1 MVDCFLRAAL
11 AVALL
16 ACGASS
22 ALAQS
27 GTTALLRQPAL
38 SHNHIAFVHAGDI
51 WIADRDGQHLV
62 QLTSHPA
69 AESSPQFSPD
79 GKSIAFSANYDNNTD
94 VYVMPVSGGQPR
106 RLTWH
111 PGQDMVRGWSA
122 DGKRVL
128 FSSAREIANNRSTQ
142 LFEVSIDGGIEKR
155 VMQAVAYEGNWS
167 SDGRYLAYRPYRQA
181 YNGSSGWRQHRGGTT
196 TPIWIIDPVANLV
209 EKIPHV
215 NATDS
220 NPVWAGDDV
229 IFISDRSDNAANLF
243 AYNRITKAV
252 RQLTR
257 ETVWDVRS
265 ANAYGKTVVYE
276 AGGQVKLLDL
286 GSGAVKPLA
295 ISIAAQ
301 SYQTR
306 VQWKDASKTIT
317 SVALS
322 PTGKRV
328 VLSARGDIFTV
339 PIKDGST
346 RNLTGTSGIREK
358 DALWSADG
366 KTIAYLAEAGM
377 QHVLVL
383 RDQTGLEKPRVQAL
397 GKPGYFH
404 LLAWSPDGKTV
415 VLHDNHLNLYSMGVE
430 RGALTLIDTTARRG
444 SFNVSFS
451 DDSRWLAYTVTGENH
466 FGQIKLHDFATRKNT
481 ALTDGS
487 SHADYPAF
495 AATDYLYFMASINS
509 GPSRVGL
516 DMSTQ
521 EVAVRGGLYV
531 AVLAANG
538 KSPVLPKTSEEAA
551 KDAKEK
557 EEKDKD
563 KKDSPDNPDNKDDL
577 NNQLPDD
584 DTKGARPRGEDGT
597 KTKDVAATA
606 AAKERD
612 ARAPDPDRVKPPTK
626 AVRIDLDGLQGR
638 IVALPLAERN
648 YDSLTVAADGS
659 LFYLE
664 HKQRGSSNEPPGVER
679 LDDGE
684 LYRYSFEER
693 KAKSLKTGIASYNM
707 SADRKKLLFQ
717 YARGRLEIADA
728 IEKLDVK
735 PVDLSQVRMQVN
747 PIEEWEQIFNET
759 WWMEKEFFYDPKL
772 HGIDWDAIYARYH
785 PLVKLVQRREDLNEL
800 LVEMIG
806 ELQVG
811 HNRVGGGD
819 VYSEPTVAVG
829 LLGADYALERG
840 HYRIKT
846 LFRGDLW
853 NPFMKAP
860 LAAPGLDVRE
870 GDFIVAINGRALDAG
885 LNIHSQ
891 LGNMVGRQVTITVTA
906 DPSTGVRRNV
916 VVEPIANE
924 SALRRWQWIE
934 ANRLYVQQKTGGKVA
949 YIYLPNT
956 ADEGFQFFNRMFF
969 AQSDKQAI
977 IIDER
982 RNGGGQAANYI
993 TDVLNRRYLASWKDR
1008 DGLLFDTPGGAI
1020 YGPKVMLIDQD
1031 AGSGGDFLPYAFKR
1045 LGLGTLVGK
1054 RTWGGLIGIST
1065 NPDLIDGG
1073 NLSVPYFR
1081 FFTPEGKWAIENE
1094 GVAPDMEVELEPD
1107 QVNRGHDSQLDAG
1120 IARVLKDLEQYRPVQ
1135 QRSAPVMPTK
1145 PGT

>member
-1 MVDCFLRAAL
+1 MVHCFRRAAL
-11 AVALL
+11 AATLSL
-16 ACGASS
+16 CSAAS
-22 ALAQS
+22 ALAQAAP
-27 GTTALLRQPAL
+27 TALLRQPAL
-38 SHNHIAFVHAGDI
+38 SRDHVAFVHAGDI
-51 WIADRDGQHLV
+51 WIADRDGQRPM

-69 AESSPQFSPD
+69 AESAPQFSPD

-94 VYVMPVSGGQPR
+94 VYVMPVAGGQPR

-111 PGQDMVRGWSA
+111 PGQDVVRGWSA
-122 DGKRVL
+122 DGKRIL
-128 FSSAREIANNRSTQ
+128 FSSSREVANNRSTQ
-142 LFEVSIDGGIEKR
+142 LFEVPMDGGFEQR
-155 VMQAVAYEGNWS
+155 VMEAVAYEGSWS
-167 SDGRYLAYRPYRQA
+167 GDGRSLAYRPYRQA

-196 TPIWIIDPVANLV
+196 TPVWIIDPVSNAV

-220 NPVWAGDDV
+220 NPVWAGDEV
-229 IFISDRSDNAANLF
+229 VFISDRNDNTANLF
-243 AYNRITKAV
+243 SYNRTSKAV

-265 ANAYGKTVVYE
+265 VNAYGKTVVYE
-276 AGGQVKLLDL
+276 AGGQLKLLEL
-286 GSGAVKPLA
+286 ASGAVKALS
-295 ISIAAQ
+295 IGIAAQ

-317 SVALS
+317 SAALS

-366 KTIAYLAEAGM
+366 KSIAYLAEQGM

-383 RDQTGLEKPRVQAL
+383 RDQSGLDKPRVREL
-397 GKPGYFH
+397 GKPGYFQ

-415 VLHDNHLNLYSMGVE
+415 ILHDNHLNLYAMGVE
-430 RGALTLIDTTARRG
+430 RGPLTLIDTTARRG

-451 DDSRWLAYTVTGENH
+451 DDSRWLAYTVTRENH
-466 FGQIKLHDFATRKNT
+466 FSQIKLHDFMTGKNT

-487 SHADYPAF
+487 SHADYPVF

-557 EEKDKD
+557 EEKDK
-563 KKDSPDNPDNKDDL
+563 KDGPDNPDNKDDL
-577 NNQLPDD
+577 KSPRRDD
-584 DTKGARPRGEDGT
+584 DAKDTAPKKEDDAKARDAAGS
-597 KTKDVAATA
+597 AAT
-606 AAKERD
+606 KERE
-612 ARAPDPDRVKPPTK
+612 ARAPDRVKPPTK
-626 AVRIDLDGLQGR
+626 AVRIDLEGLQSR

-679 LDDGE
+679 RDDGE
-684 LYRYSFEER
+684 LYRYSFDER
-693 KAKSLKTGIASYNM
+693 KAKSLKTGIASYDM

-728 IEKLDVK
+728 VEKLDVK
-735 PVDLSQVRMQVN
+735 PVDVSQVRMQVD
-747 PIEEWEQIFNET
+747 PSEEWQQIFNET

-772 HGIDWDAIYARYH
+772 HGLDWDAIRARYQ
-785 PLVKLVQRREDLNEL
+785 PLVRLVQRREDLNEL

-811 HNRVGGGD
+811 HNRIGGGD

-846 LFRGDLW
+846 LYRGDLW
-853 NPFMKAP
+853 NPFLKAP

-870 GDFIVAINGRALDAG
+870 GDFIVAINGRALDAK
-885 LNIHSQ
+885 LNIHAL
-891 LGNMVGRQVTITVTA
+891 LGNTVGRQVTITVA
-906 DPSTGVRRNV
+906 SDPAAGARRNV
-916 VVEPIANE
+916 VVEPIGND
-924 SALRRWQWIE
+924 SSLRRWQWIE
-934 ANRLYVQQKTGGKVA
+934 ANRLYVLQKSGGKVA
-949 YIYLPNT
+949 YLYLPNT
-956 ADEGFQFFNRMFF
+956 ADEGFQYFNRMFF
-969 AQSDKQAI
+969 AQSDKQAV

-993 TDVLNRRYLASWKDR
+993 TDVLSRRYLASWKDR

-1073 NLSVPYFR
+1073 SLSVPYFR

-1094 GVAPDMEVELEPD
+1094 GVAPDLDVELEPD
-1107 QVNRGHDSQLDAG
+1107 QVNRGRDTQLDAG
-1120 IARVLKDLEQYRPVQ
+1120 IAKVLKDLEQYRPVQ
-1135 QRSAPVMPTK
+1135 QRSAPAMPTK
-1145 PGT
+1145 PGN